1 MYIVCIIDTI
11 QPEGK
16 QFMRKHG

>member
-1 MYIVCIIDTI
+1 MYNVCIIDTI